1 MGIEAIN
8 PFELP
13 LLNTVLLLS
22 SGITVTWAHHSLIQ
36 GNRRGTLYGLVA
48 TVFLALV
55 FTGLQAVEYNF
66 STFSISD
73 GAFGSCFYFA
83 TGFHGLTNV
92 ALFIYLF
99 ITFLI
104 KPTDPLDT
112 TDPTDPGD
120 PPLLLEGFSESSY
133 YSKDIMN
140 SFFFI
145 ETHNKTDG
153 KLTVY
158 HKNAFLEWLVGF
170 TDGKGNFNIKL
181 TGLEN
186 TFKNVQFTFQI
197 GLHIDDIETLQ
208 YIKDNLKCGHIS
220 KSGNRVN
227 YFVNDINSLINVI
240 IPVFTNFSL
249 NSSKFH
255 HFMLFKKAVLS
266 TKNKFHLSNQGKLDI
281 LKLKKE
287 MQNMSGRWVPDS
299 IKSIKITKYW
309 LAGFIDAEGTFSTS
323 RYVPRFK
330 LENHVKEL
338 ELYNKIKEFLALHNI
353 QANVVLTMPRVYNIH
368 SNATIVLEVNKIGH
382 LIWYLIPL
390 MEQDKPILK
399 TLKSKDFLL
408 WKELVKIY
416 YNGYH
421 TTPEGKRIFDF
432 IKLHM
437 NKYRLSTNS
446 DLFIEKRLC
455 WGFTPSFQ
463 REIKDL
469 IVKLYLTD
477 SPYIIKQGVRYYR
490 ETNKLV
496 SEAVNIT
503 AIDLENNISVYQSMS
518 DCAKSLNIS
527 RKKIKEC
534 VTNGTSYKGYQFVL
548 N

>member
-1 MGIEAIN
+1 M
-8 PFELP
+8 
-13 LLNTVLLLS
+13 
-22 SGITVTWAHHSLIQ
+22 
-36 GNRRGTLYGLVA
+36 
-48 TVFLALV
+48 
-55 FTGLQAVEYNF
+55 
-66 STFSISD
+66 
-73 GAFGSCFYFA
+73 
-83 TGFHGLTNV
+83 
-92 ALFIYLF
+92 
-99 ITFLI
+99 
-104 KPTDPLDT
+104 
-112 TDPTDPGD
+112 
-120 PPLLLEGFSESSY
+120 
-133 YSKDIMN
+133 
-140 SFFFI
+140 
-145 ETHNKTDG
+145 
-153 KLTVY
+153 
-158 HKNAFLEWLVGF
+158 GF
-170 TDGKGNFNIKL
+170 TDGEGNFNIKL

-382 LIWYLIPL
+382 LISYLIPL

-408 WKELVKIY
+408 
-416 YNGYH
+416 
-421 TTPEGKRIFDF
+421 
-432 IKLHM
+432 
-437 NKYRLSTNS
+437 
-446 DLFIEKRLC
+446 
-455 WGFTPSFQ
+455 
-463 REIKDL
+463 
-469 IVKLYLTD
+469 
-477 SPYIIKQGVRYYR
+477 
-490 ETNKLV
+490 
-496 SEAVNIT
+496 
-503 AIDLENNISVYQSMS
+503 
-518 DCAKSLNIS
+518 
-527 RKKIKEC
+527 
-534 VTNGTSYKGYQFVL
+534 
-548 N
+548 

>member
-1 MGIEAIN
+1 M
-8 PFELP
+8 
-13 LLNTVLLLS
+13 
-22 SGITVTWAHHSLIQ
+22 
-36 GNRRGTLYGLVA
+36 
-48 TVFLALV
+48 
-55 FTGLQAVEYNF
+55 
-66 STFSISD
+66 
-73 GAFGSCFYFA
+73 
-83 TGFHGLTNV
+83 
-92 ALFIYLF
+92 
-99 ITFLI
+99 
-104 KPTDPLDT
+104 
-112 TDPTDPGD
+112 
-120 PPLLLEGFSESSY
+120 
-133 YSKDIMN
+133 
-140 SFFFI
+140 
-145 ETHNKTDG
+145 
-153 KLTVY
+153 
-158 HKNAFLEWLVGF
+158 GF
-170 TDGKGNFNIKL
+170 TDGEGNFNIKL

-309 LAGFIDAEGTFSTS
+309 LAGFIDAKGTFSTS

-382 LIWYLIPL
+382 LISYLIPL

-408 WKELVKIY
+408 
-416 YNGYH
+416 
-421 TTPEGKRIFDF
+421 
-432 IKLHM
+432 
-437 NKYRLSTNS
+437 
-446 DLFIEKRLC
+446 
-455 WGFTPSFQ
+455 
-463 REIKDL
+463 
-469 IVKLYLTD
+469 
-477 SPYIIKQGVRYYR
+477 
-490 ETNKLV
+490 
-496 SEAVNIT
+496 
-503 AIDLENNISVYQSMS
+503 
-518 DCAKSLNIS
+518 
-527 RKKIKEC
+527 
-534 VTNGTSYKGYQFVL
+534 
-548 N
+548 

>member
-55 FTGLQAVEYNF
+55 FTGLQAVEYKF

-112 TDPTDPGD
+112 TDPTDPTD
-120 PPLLLEGFSESSY
+120 PPLLLERFSESTY

-153 KLTVY
+153 KLTY
-158 HKNAFLEWLVGF
+158 KNAFLEWLVGF
-170 TDGKGNFNIKL
+170 TDGEGNFNIKL
-181 TGLEN
+181 TGLVEN
-186 TFKNVQFTFQI
+186 TFQNVQFTFQI

-208 YIKDNLKCGHIS
+208 YIKDNLLCGHIS

-323 RYVPRFK
+323 RYVPRLR

-382 LIWYLIPL
+382 LISYLIPL

-399 TLKSKDFLL
+399 TLKKDFLL

-421 TTPEGKRIFDF
+421 TTTEGKRIFDF

-455 WGFTPSFQ
+455 VGVTPSFQ

-477 SPYIIKQGVRYYR
+477 SPYIIKEGVRYYR

-518 DCAKSLNIS
+518 DCAKSLKIS

>member
-48 TVFLALV
+48 TVFLAAV
-55 FTGLQAVEYNF
+55 FTGLQGVEYKF
-66 STFSISD
+66 SSFSISD

-104 KPTDPLDT
+104 KPRDPLDT
-112 TDPTDPGD
+112 TDPSDPRD
-120 PPLLLEGFSESSY
+120 PPLLLERFSESSY

-153 KLTVY
+153 KLTY
-158 HKNAFLEWLVGF
+158 KNAFLEWLVGF
-170 TDGKGNFNIKL
+170 TDGEGNFNIKL
-181 TGLEN
+181 TGLQEN

-287 MQNMSGRWVPDS
+287 MQNMSGRWLPDS

-323 RYVPRFK
+323 RYVPRFR

-368 SNATIVLEVNKIGH
+368 SNATIVLEVNKIGQ
-382 LIWYLIPL
+382 LISYLIPL

-421 TTPEGKRIFDF
+421 TTTEGKRIFDF

-455 WGFTPSFQ
+455 VGLTPSFQ

-477 SPYIIKQGVRYYR
+477 SPYIIKEGVRYYR

-518 DCAKSLNIS
+518 DCAKSLKIS

>member
-1 MGIEAIN
+1 M
-8 PFELP
+8 
-13 LLNTVLLLS
+13 
-22 SGITVTWAHHSLIQ
+22 
-36 GNRRGTLYGLVA
+36 
-48 TVFLALV
+48 
-55 FTGLQAVEYNF
+55 
-66 STFSISD
+66 
-73 GAFGSCFYFA
+73 
-83 TGFHGLTNV
+83 
-92 ALFIYLF
+92 
-99 ITFLI
+99 
-104 KPTDPLDT
+104 
-112 TDPTDPGD
+112 
-120 PPLLLEGFSESSY
+120 
-133 YSKDIMN
+133 
-140 SFFFI
+140 
-145 ETHNKTDG
+145 
-153 KLTVY
+153 
-158 HKNAFLEWLVGF
+158 GF
-170 TDGKGNFNIKL
+170 TDGEGNFNIKL

-309 LAGFIDAEGTFSTS
+309 LAGFIDGLGTFSTS

-330 LENHVKEL
+330 LENHVKEF

-382 LIWYLIPL
+382 LISYLIPL

-408 WKELVKIY
+408 
-416 YNGYH
+416 
-421 TTPEGKRIFDF
+421 
-432 IKLHM
+432 
-437 NKYRLSTNS
+437 
-446 DLFIEKRLC
+446 
-455 WGFTPSFQ
+455 
-463 REIKDL
+463 
-469 IVKLYLTD
+469 
-477 SPYIIKQGVRYYR
+477 
-490 ETNKLV
+490 
-496 SEAVNIT
+496 
-503 AIDLENNISVYQSMS
+503 
-518 DCAKSLNIS
+518 
-527 RKKIKEC
+527 
-534 VTNGTSYKGYQFVL
+534 
-548 N
+548 

>member
-1 MGIEAIN
+1 
-8 PFELP
+8 
-13 LLNTVLLLS
+13 
-22 SGITVTWAHHSLIQ
+22 
-36 GNRRGTLYGLVA
+36 
-48 TVFLALV
+48 
-55 FTGLQAVEYNF
+55 
-66 STFSISD
+66 
-73 GAFGSCFYFA
+73 
-83 TGFHGLTNV
+83 
-92 ALFIYLF
+92 
-99 ITFLI
+99 
-104 KPTDPLDT
+104 
-112 TDPTDPGD
+112 
-120 PPLLLEGFSESSY
+120 
-133 YSKDIMN
+133 
-140 SFFFI
+140 
-145 ETHNKTDG
+145 
-153 KLTVY
+153 
-158 HKNAFLEWLVGF
+158 VGF
-170 TDGKGNFNIKL
+170 TDGEGNFNIKL

-382 LIWYLIPL
+382 LISYLIPL

-408 WKELVKIY
+408 
-416 YNGYH
+416 
-421 TTPEGKRIFDF
+421 
-432 IKLHM
+432 
-437 NKYRLSTNS
+437 
-446 DLFIEKRLC
+446 
-455 WGFTPSFQ
+455 
-463 REIKDL
+463 
-469 IVKLYLTD
+469 
-477 SPYIIKQGVRYYR
+477 
-490 ETNKLV
+490 
-496 SEAVNIT
+496 
-503 AIDLENNISVYQSMS
+503 
-518 DCAKSLNIS
+518 
-527 RKKIKEC
+527 
-534 VTNGTSYKGYQFVL
+534 
-548 N
+548 

>member
-1 MGIEAIN
+1 M
-8 PFELP
+8 
-13 LLNTVLLLS
+13 
-22 SGITVTWAHHSLIQ
+22 
-36 GNRRGTLYGLVA
+36 
-48 TVFLALV
+48 
-55 FTGLQAVEYNF
+55 
-66 STFSISD
+66 
-73 GAFGSCFYFA
+73 
-83 TGFHGLTNV
+83 
-92 ALFIYLF
+92 
-99 ITFLI
+99 
-104 KPTDPLDT
+104 
-112 TDPTDPGD
+112 
-120 PPLLLEGFSESSY
+120 
-133 YSKDIMN
+133 
-140 SFFFI
+140 
-145 ETHNKTDG
+145 
-153 KLTVY
+153 
-158 HKNAFLEWLVGF
+158 GF
-170 TDGKGNFNIKL
+170 TDGEGNFNIKL

-323 RYVPRFK
+323 RYVPRLR

-382 LIWYLIPL
+382 LISYLIPL
-390 MEQDKPILK
+390 IMEQDKPPILK
-399 TLKSKDFLL
+399 TLKSQDFLL
-408 WKELVKIY
+408 
-416 YNGYH
+416 
-421 TTPEGKRIFDF
+421 
-432 IKLHM
+432 
-437 NKYRLSTNS
+437 
-446 DLFIEKRLC
+446 
-455 WGFTPSFQ
+455 
-463 REIKDL
+463 
-469 IVKLYLTD
+469 
-477 SPYIIKQGVRYYR
+477 
-490 ETNKLV
+490 
-496 SEAVNIT
+496 
-503 AIDLENNISVYQSMS
+503 
-518 DCAKSLNIS
+518 
-527 RKKIKEC
+527 
-534 VTNGTSYKGYQFVL
+534 
-548 N
+548 